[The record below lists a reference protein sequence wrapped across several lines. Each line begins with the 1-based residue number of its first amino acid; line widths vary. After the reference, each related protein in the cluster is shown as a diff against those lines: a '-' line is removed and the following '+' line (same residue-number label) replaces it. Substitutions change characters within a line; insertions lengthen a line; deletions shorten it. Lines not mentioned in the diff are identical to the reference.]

1 MVTAIEPLENEEV
14 TLRDL
19 ILAVWAGRWLVLILT
34 ILTTVAAGAAALLL
48 PKEYEAATVISPVS
62 STNTP
67 GQGGGSLSSLI
78 SQFGGLASLAGLSIS
93 EDAKKA
99 ESLAVLQ
106 SESLTEQYIRQ
117 NNLLPILFAK
127 KWNASTG
134 TWKSMDPAQVP
145 TLWKANELF
154 RKKVRSVAVD
164 SKTGLATMTITWVDP
179 RIAAQWANGLVALA
193 NQYLRDQAI
202 EESEKN
208 IAYLTSQAAKTDE
221 IGVKQAIYT
230 ILQSEIYKVML
241 ARGNDEYALKVLDPA
256 FAPGVKS
263 SPKLSIWLPVGFV
276 GGLILGCFVLFLRKE
291 WQSGARSGSRG
302 IAADR
307 R

>member
-1 MVTAIEPLENEEV
+1 MITAIEPMEEAEV

-19 ILAVWAGRWLVLILT
+19 VLALWNGRWLVLIIT
-34 ILTTVAAGAAALLL
+34 ILTTIAAAAAALSL
-48 PKEYEAATVISPVS
+48 PKKYTAVTVISPVS
-62 STNTP
+62 STNSP

-78 SQFGGLASLAGLSIS
+78 SQFGGLASLAGLSIT

-106 SESLTEQYIRQ
+106 SESLTEQYIKQ
-117 NNLLPILFAK
+117 NNLLPVLFPK
-127 KWNASTG
+127 KWNAATG
-134 TWKSMDPAQVP
+134 KWKSSDPGEIP

-154 RKKVRSVAVD
+154 RKTVRSVSVD
-164 SKTGLATMTITWVDP
+164 SKTGLATLTITWVNP
-179 RIAAQWANGLVALA
+179 QVAAQWANGLVALA

-202 EESEKN
+202 KQSERN
-208 IAYLTSQAAKTDE
+208 ITYLTSQAAKTDE
-221 IGVKQAIYT
+221 IGVKQAIYA

-241 ARGNDEYALKVLDPA
+241 ARGNNEYALKVLDPA

-276 GGLILGCFVLFLRKE
+276 GGVILGCFVLFLRNE
-291 WQSGARSGSRG
+291 WRSGARSGSRD
-302 IAADR
+302 IAAYR